1 MANKNTTSSKLR
13 AALNTLIFPIISII
27 IAMFIAV
34 FFVMWAEGENFF
46 TATVTLF
53 QAIWEGSFGTSFS
66 IIETLVF
73 VTPLLFT
80 GLANAVAFKTG
91 LFNIGVEGQF
101 IMGIFAAA
109 AVGLIPGI
117 PAFIHVPLV
126 LISGML
132 IGALWAAIPGFLKA
146 KVGTNEVINTIMMN
160 FIAMFFVNYMI
171 MGPLNAPGKA
181 TTPLI
186 QDSAKLWRFLGETN
200 RVNVGLFI
208 GLLLVALVYILLW
221 KTTIGYE
228 LRAVGLNPHAAEY
241 GGISIKKNIILAM
254 AISGAIAGLG
264 GAVHV
269 AGIQYQAIQL
279 FGFTGFGFD
288 GIAVALLGKSH
299 PVGVL
304 LSAILFGALNSS
316 SLNLQLANIP
326 KDIVYLIQAIIIIFV
341 AADYI
346 YKWIGEK
353 RKKEAMING

>member
-1 MANKNTTSSKLR
+1 MANNNKTSNKLKSLKNTLM
-13 AALNTLIFPIISII
+13 FPLISIV
-27 IAMFIAV
+27 IAMFVAV

-46 TATVTLF
+46 VATSTLF
-53 QAIWEGSFGTSFS
+53 TAIWEGSFGTSFS

-109 AVGLIPGI
+109 AIGLIPGLPAIIHI
-117 PAFIHVPLV
+117 P
-126 LISGML
+126 LILIGGML
-132 IGALWAAIPGFLKA
+132 AGGIWAAIPGFLKA

-171 MGPLNAPGKA
+171 MGPLNEPGKA

-186 QDSAKLWRFLGETN
+186 QNSAKLWRFLGENN
-200 RVNVGLFI
+200 RVNAGLFI
-208 GLLLVALVYILLW
+208 GILLVALVYILLW
-221 KTTIGYE
+221 KTTVGFE

-304 LSAILFGALNSS
+304 LSATLFGALNSS
-316 SLNLQLANIP
+316 SLTLQLANIP

>member
-1 MANKNTTSSKLR
+1 MANKNTTSNKLKSM
-13 AALNTLIFPIISII
+13 LSTLIFPLISIV
-27 IAMFIAV
+27 IAMFVAV

-46 TATVTLF
+46 VATQTLF

-66 IIETLVF
+66 FIETLVF

-101 IMGIFAAA
+101 VIGMIAAA
-109 AVGLIPGI
+109 AVGLIPGL
-117 PAFIHVPLV
+117 PAFIHIILV
-126 LISGML
+126 LLIGML
-132 IGALWAAIPGFLKA
+132 AGALWAALPGYLKA

-160 FIAMFFVNYMI
+160 YIALYFVNYLI
-171 MGPLNAPGKA
+171 MGPLNEPGKA
-181 TTPLI
+181 TTPII
-186 QDSAKLWRFLGETN
+186 QNSAKLWRFLGENN
-200 RVNVGLFI
+200 RVNAGLLI
-208 GLLLVALVYILLW
+208 GLALVAIVYILLW

-279 FGFTGFGFD
+279 FGLPGFGFD

-304 LSAILFGALNSS
+304 LSATLFGALNSS